1 MYRVITVKIEDRK
14 DILHFKTTET
24 DLKPNDNVIIKSLL
38 GEEMGRVVKSFGSAF
53 NEIKNISIIPEILR
67 KASEKDIENFTKKT
81 VDEDSAYSFCL
92 EKIQEREIPIKL
104 IKVSFFTSER
114 KAIFY
119 FTSEGRI
126 DFRDL
131 VKDLAKK
138 FKMRIEMRQIGIRD
152 EAKMIGG
159 LGMCGRHI
167 CCKTFLNSIE
177 PITLQMA
184 RKQNLNINPIKIS
197 GQCGRLMCCLSY
209 EDDIGGRI
217 YIEDQDEL
225 VGYNEEE
232 DIDMNGTET
241 IVNERPKMGNESTT
255 IFDNSKIGNSTYK
268 NKEDEK

>member
-1 MYRVITVKIEDRK
+1 MFKVITVKIEDRK
-14 DILHFKTTET
+14 DILHFKSDEPE
-24 DLKPNDNVIIKSLL
+24 LKPNDYVIIKSLL
-38 GEEMGRVVKSFGSAF
+38 GEELGLVVKTFGDAF
-53 NEIKNISIIPEILR
+53 NQMKNISVIPDILR
-67 KASEKDIENFTKKT
+67 KATELDLENFRRKT
-81 VDEDSAYSFCL
+81 AEEEKAHEFCL
-92 EKIQEREIPIKL
+92 RKIKEREIPIKL
-104 IKVSFFTSER
+104 IKVSFYTSER

-138 FKMRIEMRQIGIRD
+138 FRMRIEMRQIGIRD

-159 LGMCGRHI
+159 LGICGRQL

-184 RKQNLNINPIKIS
+184 RRQNLNMNPVKIS

-209 EDDIGGRI
+209 EEDSGGRI

-232 DIDMNGTET
+232 DDMDNGSAL
-241 IVNERPKMGNESTT
+241 GGS
-255 IFDNSKIGNSTYK
+255 
-268 NKEDEK
+268 

>member
-1 MYRVITVKIEDRK
+1 MMFRVITVELKDRR
-14 DILHFKTTET
+14 DVLHFKTKEC
-24 DLKPNDNVIIKSLL
+24 DIKPNDKVIIKSLI
-38 GEEMGRVVKSFGSAF
+38 GEELGNVVKEFGHTF
-53 NEIKNISIIPEILR
+53 NKIKNISSIPEILR
-67 KASEKDIENFTKKT
+67 KANQKDLDSFDKKQKDEKE
-81 VDEDSAYSFCL
+81 AYEFCL
-92 EKIQEREIPIKL
+92 KKIHDREIPIKL
-104 IKVSFFTSER
+104 IKVTFFTSER

-159 LGMCGRHI
+159 IGICGRQL
-167 CCKTFLNSIE
+167 CCKTFLNTIE

-184 RKQNLNINPIKIS
+184 KRQNLNMNPLKIS

-209 EDDIGGRI
+209 EEDHGGRI
-217 YIEDQDEL
+217 FIEDQDEL

-232 DIDMNGTET
+232 DMDVNNG
-241 IVNERPKMGNESTT
+241 GN
-255 IFDNSKIGNSTYK
+255 KRK
-268 NKEDEK
+268 

>member
-1 MYRVITVKIEDRK
+1 MFKVITVKIEDRK
-14 DILHFKTTET
+14 DVLHFKSKET
-24 DLKPNDNVIIKSLL
+24 DLNPNDRVIIKSLL
-38 GEEMGRVVKSFGSAF
+38 GEELGIVLKSFGNVF
-53 NEIKNISIIPEILR
+53 NQIKNISCIPEILR
-67 KASEKDIENFTKKT
+67 KATDKDLENFEKKT
-81 VDEDSAYSFCL
+81 ADEQKAYDFCMR
-92 EKIQEREIPIKL
+92 KIKDREIPIKL

-119 FTSEGRI
+119 FSSEGRI

-138 FKMRIEMRQIGIRD
+138 FRMRIEMRQIGIRD

-159 LGMCGRHI
+159 LGICGRQL
-167 CCKTFLNSIE
+167 CCKVFLNNIE

-184 RKQNLNINPIKIS
+184 RRQNLNMNPVKIS

-209 EDDIGGRI
+209 EEDMGGRV

-232 DIDMNGTET
+232 DDEN
-241 IVNERPKMGNESTT
+241 
-255 IFDNSKIGNSTYK
+255 NSQSIR
-268 NKEDEK
+268 

>member
-1 MYRVITVKIEDRK
+1 MFKVITIKIEDRK
-14 DILHFKTTET
+14 DVLHYKTNET
-24 DLKPNDNVIIKSLL
+24 DIKPNDSVIIKSLI
-38 GEEMGRVVKSFGSAF
+38 GEELGKVVKSFGNIF
-53 NEIKNISIIPEILR
+53 NEMKNISDIPQILR
-67 KASEKDIENFTKKT
+67 KATDDDLENFGKKT
-81 VDEDSAYSFCL
+81 VDEQKAYDFCL
-92 EKIQEREIPIKL
+92 KKIKEREIPIKL
-104 IKVSFFTSER
+104 IKVTFFTSER

-119 FTSEGRI
+119 FSSEGRI

-138 FKMRIEMRQIGIRD
+138 FRMRIEMRQIGIRD

-159 LGMCGRHI
+159 LGICGRQL

-184 RKQNLNINPIKIS
+184 RRQNLNMNPIKIS

-209 EDDIGGRI
+209 EEDHGGRI

-232 DIDMNGTET
+232 DEEENG
-241 IVNERPKMGNESTT
+241 S
-255 IFDNSKIGNSTYK
+255 
-268 NKEDEK
+268 

>member
-1 MYRVITVKIEDRK
+1 MYRVITVKIEDRN
-14 DILHFKTTET
+14 DILHFKTKEC
-24 DLKPNDNVIIKSLL
+24 DIQPSDSVIIESML
-38 GEEMGRVVKSFGSAF
+38 GEEMGRVVKSYGEVF
-53 NEIKNISIIPEILR
+53 NEIKNICCIPEILR
-67 KASEKDIENFTKKT
+67 KANEKDVDSFGKKT
-81 VDEDSAYSFCL
+81 TDEKRAYDFCL
-92 EKIQEREIPIKL
+92 KRIKDREIPIKL

-119 FTSEGRI
+119 FSSEGRI

-159 LGMCGRHI
+159 LGVCGRQL

-184 RKQNLNINPIKIS
+184 KHQNLNMNPVKIS

-209 EDDIGGRI
+209 EEDCGGRI
-217 YIEDQDEL
+217 FIEDQDEL

-232 DIDMNGTET
+232 DIED
-241 IVNERPKMGNESTT
+241 
-255 IFDNSKIGNSTYK
+255 FDGV
-268 NKEDEK
+268 

>member
-1 MYRVITVKIEDRK
+1 MFKVITVKIEDRK
-14 DILHFKTTET
+14 DVLHFKTKET
-24 DLKPNDNVIIKSLL
+24 DIKPNDHVIIKSLI
-38 GEEMGRVVKSFGSAF
+38 GEELGVVLKSFGNIF
-53 NEIKNISIIPEILR
+53 NQIKNISCIPEILR
-67 KASEKDIENFTKKT
+67 KATDSDLDNFQKKT
-81 VDEDSAYSFCL
+81 VEEQKAYEFCL
-92 EKIQEREIPIKL
+92 KRIKEREIPIKL

-119 FTSEGRI
+119 FSSEGRI

-138 FKMRIEMRQIGIRD
+138 FRMRIEMRQIGIRD

-159 LGMCGRHI
+159 LGICGRQL
-167 CCKTFLNSIE
+167 CCKVFLNSIE

-184 RKQNLNINPIKIS
+184 RRQNLNMNPVKIS

-209 EDDIGGRI
+209 EEDMGGRI

-232 DIDMNGTET
+232 EEENAAQNI
-241 IVNERPKMGNESTT
+241 
-255 IFDNSKIGNSTYK
+255 
-268 NKEDEK
+268 

>member
-1 MYRVITVKIEDRK
+1 MYKVITVKIEDRK
-14 DILHFKTTET
+14 DVLHFKTREPNI
-24 DLKPNDNVIIKSLL
+24 KPNDRVIIKSLI
-38 GEEMGRVVKSFGSAF
+38 GEEIGVVLKSFGNVF
-53 NEIKNISIIPEILR
+53 NEIKNISSIPEILR
-67 KASEKDIENFTKKT
+67 KATDKDLENFEKKT
-81 VDEDSAYSFCL
+81 VDEGKAYEFCL
-92 EKIQEREIPIKL
+92 RKIKDREIPIKL
-104 IKVSFFTSER
+104 IKVTFFTSER

-119 FTSEGRI
+119 FSSEGRI

-138 FKMRIEMRQIGIRD
+138 FRMRIEMRQIGIRD

-159 LGMCGRHI
+159 LGICGRQL

-184 RKQNLNINPIKIS
+184 RRQNLNMNPIKIS

-209 EDDIGGRI
+209 EEDSGGRI

-232 DIDMNGTET
+232 DVEENGA
-241 IVNERPKMGNESTT
+241 
-255 IFDNSKIGNSTYK
+255 
-268 NKEDEK
+268 

>member
-1 MYRVITVKIEDRK
+1 MTRVITVQVEGNR
-14 DILHFKTTET
+14 DILHFKSEQE
-24 DLKPNDNVIIKSLL
+24 KIKQNDYVIVKSLC
-38 GEEMGRVVKSFGSAF
+38 GEELGKVIKYFGDSL
-53 NEIKNISIIPEILR
+53 NKIKNISCIPEILR
-67 KASEKDIENFTKKT
+67 IASQRDLDNFNKKKMDEKE
-81 VDEDSAYSFCL
+81 AYDFCL
-92 EKIQEREIPIKL
+92 KKIKEREIPIKL
-104 IKVSFFTSER
+104 IRVTFFTSER

-119 FTSEGRI
+119 FSSEGRI

-159 LGMCGRHI
+159 IGICGRQL

-184 RKQNLNINPIKIS
+184 KKQNLNMNPVKIS

-209 EDDIGGRI
+209 EEDHGGRI
-217 YIEDQDEL
+217 FIEDQDEL

-232 DIDMNGTET
+232 DLEEAD
-241 IVNERPKMGNESTT
+241 
-255 IFDNSKIGNSTYK
+255 
-268 NKEDEK
+268 